1 MHPHTAG
8 QKMNGNL
15 LAQKKLLSAVTP
27 SRVPLLCSKWHEFFG
42 LSVSLSLSL
51 CLSVFLSFC
60 LISFL
65 CVCLSVSISF
75 SVLIK
80 WQNIR
85 DYFRLAVDKNVLTWA
100 ECMSVCLCL
109 CLITLSLFLSLWVN
123 VWLVCF
129 CFYILL
135 NQIIF
140 VHLSV
145 PFCLFLCLFKTNLFV
160 YFSMSYLELNR
171 ILFF

>member
-1 MHPHTAG
+1 MHTRQVRKWMEIYWP
-8 QKMNGNL
+8 KKSCSL
-15 LAQKKLLSAVTP
+15 LWLLVGCHFYAANDTSFLV
-27 SRVPLLCSKWHEFFG
+27 C
-42 LSVSLSLSL
+42 LSLYLFPFVFLSF

-60 LISFL
+60 LSVFLSPSLTSFL

-85 DYFRLAVDKNVLTWA
+85 DCFRLAVDKNVLTWA

-109 CLITLSLFLSLWVN
+109 CLITLSLSVN

-135 NQIIF
+135 VLIKSNHIRPSF
-140 VHLSV
+140 SPFLSLSV
-145 PFCLFLCLFKTNLFV
+145 F
-160 YFSMSYLELNR
+160 
-171 ILFF
+171 I